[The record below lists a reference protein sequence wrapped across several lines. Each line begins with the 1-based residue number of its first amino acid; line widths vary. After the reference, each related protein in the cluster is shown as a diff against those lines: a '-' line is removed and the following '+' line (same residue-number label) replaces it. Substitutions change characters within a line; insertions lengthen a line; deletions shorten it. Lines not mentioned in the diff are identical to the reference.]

1 MPFSAENHGHKIM
14 IKKILSHTSEQT
26 LDLGKQIG
34 LAVSTPFAIA
44 LKGDL
49 GAGKT
54 TLVQGLA
61 KGLGVDENYYIT
73 SPTFNIINEYPA
85 KDCRLCHLDLY
96 RLGSADELEYIGF
109 DDLAGPDALIVVEWP
124 GFLEEMQYAFDL
136 EIKFEFDADYNRI
149 ISLFPSGHTGVNLVS
164 NLLL

>member
-1 MPFSAENHGHKIM
+1 M
-14 IKKILSHTSEQT
+14 IKKIISYTSEQT

-34 LAVSTPFAIA
+34 QTVSSPFAIA

-54 TLVQGLA
+54 TLVQGIA

-85 KDCRLCHLDLY
+85 KKVRLCHLDLY

-109 DDLAGPDALIVVEWP
+109 DDLTGPDAIIVVEWP
-124 GFLEEMQYAFDL
+124 DFLEKIQFKFDL
-136 EIKFEFDADYNRI
+136 EIKFEFDSDYNRV
-149 ISLFPSGHTGVNLVS
+149 ISLFPSGHTGENMITNLV
-164 NLLL
+164 L

>member
-1 MPFSAENHGHKIM
+1 MKTIISNTA
-14 IKKILSHTSEQT
+14 EQT
-26 LDLGKQIG
+26 LDLGRQIG
-34 LAVSTPFAIA
+34 QIASPPFAIA

-61 KGLGVDENYYIT
+61 KGLCIDDRYYIT

-85 KDCRLCHLDLY
+85 DAFRLCHLDLY

-109 DDLAGPDALIVVEWP
+109 DDLNGPDAIMVVEWP
-124 GFLEEMQYAFDL
+124 GFLEEMGFAFDL
-136 EIKFEFDADYNRI
+136 EIKFEFDADYNRV
-149 ISLFPSGHTGVNLVS
+149 ISLLPSGHAGINLIS
-164 NLLL
+164 RLIL

>member
-1 MPFSAENHGHKIM
+1 M
-14 IKKILSHTSEQT
+14 KKIISHTAEQT
-26 LDLGKQIG
+26 LSLGEQIG
-34 LAVSTPFAIA
+34 HAVLSPFAIA

-54 TLVQGLA
+54 TLVKGLA
-61 KGLGVDENYYIT
+61 KGLGVDDDYYIT

-85 KDCRLCHLDLY
+85 KEVRLCHLDLY

-109 DDLAGPDALIVVEWP
+109 DDLGGTDAIIVVEWP
-124 GFLEEMQYAFDL
+124 GFLEEVQFEFDL

-149 ISLFPSGHTGVNLVS
+149 ISLFPYGHTGVNLVS
-164 NLLL
+164 KLSL